1 MEKFSSF
8 AQLYLRIAIATAYL
22 VFGFDRLGVWGKP
35 GETSVSWGDWEH
47 FMKYASEVMSFLPT
61 TVIGLFAVIATVAE
75 IVFGVLLLLGK
86 WTRTTAFGSGIL
98 AFFFAISMAISFG
111 IISPLSYSVFT
122 VSAASFLL
130 ASCKNYKWSL
140 DNLVTNQKLPY
151 ERI

>member
-8 AQLYLRIAIATAYL
+8 TQLYLRIAIAVSYL
-22 VFGFDRLGVWGKP
+22 VFGFDRLGVWGSP
-35 GETSVSWGDWEH
+35 GEAHVSWGDWKH
-47 FMKYASEVMSFLPT
+47 FMKYVAEVMSFLPAT
-61 TVIGLFAVIATVAE
+61 LVSLFAIVATIAE

-86 WTRTTAFGSGIL
+86 WTRVAAFGSGIL

-111 IISPLSYSVFT
+111 IISPLSYAVFT

-130 ASCKNYKWSL
+130 ASSKNYKWSL
-140 DNLVTNQKLPY
+140 DNLVTRYKLRY